1 MFPRWLIE
9 SGLGA
14 DAVMHVMDGVPPSAN
29 ADDESLRRYWDQ
41 PVSIDQIRDIAARSQ
56 RRFWLCGDWVRAQP
70 LSISDV
76 TARRLTA
83 VEALDLIGPIG
94 LDEVREKSSFSVRWR
109 ERGWGR

>member
-14 DAVMHVMDGVPPSAN
+14 DAVKHVLDGVDPP
-29 ADDESLRRYWDQ
+29 ETL
-41 PVSIDQIRDIAARSQ
+41 SIEQIREIAVRSA
-56 RRFWLCGDWVRAQP
+56 RRFWLCGDWVREQP

-83 VEALDLIGPIG
+83 VEALELIGPFG
-94 LDEVREKSSFSVRWR
+94 LDEVREKSSFSVKWR